1 MEYKNTGFVKDKT
14 NMKFFKIS
22 NYKNTVRRGVQAYNG
37 QLSRHFDPDVL
48 NRVNAEIESGQVI
61 AIATEKLDGENFK
74 IGWKEG
80 RFYVGQRQSEVD
92 DWHQH
97 PNASK
102 FGEYLVAFLD
112 YWAENNPLAHILDHL
127 NTPPYPSI
135 VAPIEEKQVFDLTF
149 FGELVGNALQRRF
162 KWDFDG
168 YDAFFFDVHIQYTD
182 NGNLC
187 RLALGYDFLQNGIA
201 SKMAPPSRCKLVPLV
216 KSARSLKE
224 ILELDPNFPPV
235 LPIEANNED
244 GVSEG
249 YVISPYHPTTYP
261 WYLKTKSKPF
271 AETKIRK
278 PKERDVLKSEY
289 AVHVTDERL
298 HHVLQGL
305 LQDGAVTEDELDTS
319 AVFGK
324 TIPLVIKAMMKDIQD
339 EEGGEFTKEDRKVV
353 TSLTLN
359 LFKHKVLS
367 GEQ

>member
-1 MEYKNTGFVKDKT
+1 
-14 NMKFFKIS
+14 MKFFKIS
-22 NYKNTVRRGVQAYNG
+22 NYKNTVRRGIQAYNG
-37 QLSRHFDPDVL
+37 QLSRHFDPEEL
-48 NRVNAEIESGQVI
+48 NRVNEEIKSGQVT

-102 FGEYLVAFLD
+102 FGESLKTFLD
-112 YWAENNPLAHILDHL
+112 DWADNTPLPHILDHL
-127 NTPPYPSI
+127 KTPPYSSMI
-135 VAPIEEKQVFDLTF
+135 APIEEEQVLDLTF

-162 KWDFDG
+162 TWDFDG
-168 YDAFFFDVHIQYTD
+168 YDVFFFDVHIQYTD

-187 RLALGYDFLQNGIA
+187 RLALGYDFLQNHVANKI
-201 SKMAPPSRCKLVPLV
+201 PSPSGFNLVPLV
-216 KSARSLKE
+216 KSAHPLKE

-235 LPIEANNED
+235 LPIGANNVD

-261 WYLKTKSKPF
+261 WYLKMKSKPF

-278 PKERDVLKSEY
+278 PKERDVRKSEY
-289 AVHVTDERL
+289 AVHVTEERL
-298 HHVLQGL
+298 HHVLQAL
-305 LQDGAVTEDELDTS
+305 LQDGAVTEDELETS
-319 AVFGK
+319 SEFGK
-324 TIPLVIKAMMKDIQD
+324 TIPLVIKAMMKDIQE

-353 TSLTLN
+353 TNLTLN
-359 LFKHKVLS
+359 LFKYKVLS